1 MNLAVN
7 TLIAWREERGGP
19 VVALDRIIHIT
30 PDGATIVTCRVRE
43 LAQEDDSE
51 APALVEV
58 RRFAIEQRAWADL
71 QVDLEHGLARREPND
86 PWAWL
91 VMTEED
97 LRRWKGAGYAW
108 NRDQRD
114 YAWRALDAFLR
125 HAEML
130 ARAGAGGD
138 LYDPRQRGP
147 LIDEFSAAHGVGAT
161 SLRKWLRWW
170 WQRGMAPG
178 ALLPGQFNS
187 GAPQQPKARFGVKLG
202 RPRSPKTIEPTGIG
216 INLATRARD
225 LDLLTEDGA
234 PYAVDDPMTVGD
246 LCRKGLD
253 DFYLTREQ
261 LPLPKARQKTLERY
275 FTIRATATQAGD
287 TATVLVAPASRP
299 SIGQFRKAW
308 GAYRATLDPAYIVEC
323 REGKH
328 AQDTKHRPTTEDTLR
343 AAPWPMAIL
352 QLDSWRAD
360 IPLCHPLNRLWLIGP
375 PIVYLLIDVFSRLIC
390 GVAVMLEGPSWR
402 GAMTALANVF
412 EDKRAYC
419 ARFGISIG
427 PDDWPV
433 HHRPE
438 WIITDRGSDYMG
450 YSSDQIAPL
459 GIEFSNLPAL
469 RPDYKPV
476 VEGKFR
482 LIKDDLL
489 IELPGKLDKRQPGD
503 RDPQLA
509 AALTPHE
516 FTEALLRWIVNYNT
530 KHALRG
536 YRRANDARRDGVK
549 PRPLDLFRWGVANR
563 SGTLHELDP
572 RIVRRNLLPRDR
584 ASLTKHGIRFKG
596 VMFESALARRDHW
609 KQTGKSPGWD
619 GTVSFDDRLTDRI
632 YLHMG
637 RDDVEIAWL
646 MPKKDDGYTGWSWPE
661 TLLAMADD
669 EEQTLAAEVEEEQ
682 ANADLAGS
690 LNQLVS
696 TAQRATNKAT
706 KHTGPRDRKRG
717 KAAHRRDAAGLD
729 GAQAAEQ
736 FAPVPGGN
744 PLIAPPVALAS
755 PQASPPTPTRSGT
768 TAARPAKISDF
779 EEALKRRLAGGGGID
794 GG

>member
-1 MNLAVN
+1 MKLAVN
-7 TLIAWREERGGP
+7 ALIAWREDRAAA
-19 VVALDRIIHIT
+19 VHALDRIIHIT
-30 PDGATIVTCRVRE
+30 PDGETIVTCRVLE
-43 LAQEDDSE
+43 LAETGG
-51 APALVEV
+51 AGPPAMVEV
-58 RRFAIEQRAWADL
+58 RRFAIEHLAQPE
-71 QVDLEHGLARREPND
+71 LEAALACGQARQERKD

-91 VMTEED
+91 VMSEED
-97 LRRWKGAGYAW
+97 LRRWKGSGYAW

-114 YAWRALDAFLR
+114 YAWRALDAFFR
-125 HAEML
+125 RAATL
-130 ARAGAGGD
+130 AREGAGGD

-147 LIDEFSAAHGVGAT
+147 LIDAFSAEHGVGAT
-161 SLRKWLRWW
+161 SLRKWLRCW
-170 WQRGMAPG
+170 WQRGMVPG
-178 ALLPGQFNS
+178 ALLPTQFNS
-187 GAPQQPKARFGVKLG
+187 GAPGHPKADRGRKVG
-202 RPRSPKTIEPTGIG
+202 RPRDPKTQEPTGIG
-216 INLATRARD
+216 SNLATLARD
-225 LDLLTEDGA
+225 LDLLTEDSTR
-234 PYAVDDPMTVGD
+234 YAADDPTTVGD

-253 DFYLTREQ
+253 DFYLNLDQ
-261 LPLPKARQKTLERY
+261 LTLPQARQETLERY
-275 FTIRATATQAGD
+275 CTVAKAPTKVGGKD
-287 TATVLVAPASRP
+287 TALAPPTARP

-308 GAYRATLDPAYIVEC
+308 NAYRATLDPAYIVKC

-328 AQDTKHRPTTEDTLR
+328 AQDTKYRPTTEDTLR

-375 PIVYLLIDVFSRLIC
+375 PLVYLLIDVFSRLIC

-412 EDKRAYC
+412 EDKREYC
-419 ARFGISIG
+419 ARFGIALG

-438 WIITDRGSDYMG
+438 WILTDRGSDYMG

-459 GIEFSNLPAL
+459 RIQFSNLPAL

-489 IELPGKLDKRQPGD
+489 IRLPGKLDKRQPGD
-503 RDPQLA
+503 PDPQLA
-509 AALTPHE
+509 AALTPRE
-516 FTEALLRWIVNYNT
+516 FTEALLRWIVNYNA

-536 YRRANDARRDGVK
+536 YRRADDARRDGVK

-563 SGTLHELDP
+563 SGTLLELDP

-584 ASLTKHGIRFKG
+584 ASLTRHGIRFKG

-609 KQTGKSPGWD
+609 MQTGKSPGWD
-619 GTVSFDDRLTDRI
+619 GTVSCDDRLTDRI

-637 RDDVEIAWL
+637 RDDVEVAWL

-669 EEQTLAAEVEEEQ
+669 DEQTLAAEVEQEQ
-682 ANADLAGS
+682 ADAELADS
-690 LNQLVS
+690 LRGIVAP
-696 TAQRATNKAT
+696 AQRATNKVT
-706 KHTGPRDRKRG
+706 KQAGPRDRTRG
-717 KAAHRRDAAGLD
+717 KGEHRREAAELD

-736 FAPVPGGN
+736 FAPVSGDN
-744 PLIAPPVALAS
+744 PLNAPPAA
-755 PQASPPTPTRSGT
+755 PPPLTLPPPPSRST
-768 TAARPAKISDF
+768 TESAGPAKISGF
-779 EEALKRRLAGGGGID
+779 EEALKRRLARGGGTDAG
-794 GG
+794 